1 MKSRQEIIRLSRQ
14 KQKRRLLLILLC
26 VMLVSITAAIILVSI
41 MSGDDPSGTKADPPE
56 ILAGE
61 SLEGNYPLA
70 YPSVQESQIQRIIIT
85 NKASYKDY
93 FGEDKAPKTSYAL
106 VRDEDLDGKFV
117 LYYENKDGKTE
128 VYYPKVA
135 DEDVTFDYES
145 LYSIEQNDGYGRIYK
160 LTYLCV
166 ALELPYFTDRIA
178 LLPEG
183 EKRESQL
190 RGFGLDDPQAVIS
203 FDYVNENEETVTR
216 NIKIGDRNATG
227 FGYYFMV
234 TEETKSADGTKIEY
248 RPYIYNSMAEY
259 YNYAMLGFY
268 SYVNTILVS
277 AGLEEDSSYEPY
289 LTTDYKQWKNNK
301 IEAAGTPIE
310 KDSTA
315 IVVADVLTPV
325 ESRAD
330 KTEYEKDKDRFI
342 LDEEYNSDNTGKYAD
357 GYLKGEYSSTE
368 IDLSKKDGYEKFAK
382 ALVGQT
388 IGVFGE
394 NIVVTLHTDTKNL
407 FLDENTASV
416 TYTYEITEIE
426 AIVTDGADVT
436 AAGTAVG
443 DNNLVRVKY
452 RLKINGKS
460 ASSISQHGVIDLS
473 NTKLDSTAVNAIR
486 AAKIGELS
494 SPISLTVVYTAEN
507 SISKNIK
514 YVVDEIIEIYNEKG
528 KLVNIVTDKCQVY
541 YRYCFYINGVKTEYE
556 TGAVNFATDTSESAN
571 KLKAIFVGKD
581 ITKNEEVK
589 NLGIKLFEYTSYYE
603 YMQDFMTY
611 NVKEVKA
618 FVVSKLIS
626 AFAFQNKS
634 DRDSF
639 YGESIYENKLTDKNS
654 IYAINSTT
662 CETVVKMLGGI
673 TDNSNASDG
682 LVGIE
687 NVAVGITPE
696 MKDRYGLYAHTVY
709 FELPRGVIVID
720 SGDGDTLDD
729 YSQYQK
735 LGFTLFIS
743 DKTFD
748 AELGIYV
755 RHVGSDMYN
764 VISKVDASK
773 LEFLNYDNEE
783 TAFVEFWARK
793 SLMIFDIKNLEDLKL
808 EFLMDDLKGSY
819 EFHVP
824 HESKGDNTFDVRVF
838 ETCLVSG
845 TDKHADNCGCKL
857 TKLSE
862 LKGDNLSKLYTEYF
876 VTEGE
881 RYLNGAG
888 QLLFTPGSYDTAG
901 VGYFREF
908 VGGIY
913 STGFDGYL
921 TSAEQQA
928 ALNSPLLMRMSV
940 KLDQETAENTT
951 TDLHVYEFY
960 RLDDRRI
967 AVCQYQADE
976 KGNVTTAKVT
986 DFYITTLAFK
996 RIVGNA
1002 FAVLNAE
1009 VVDQDVAYPEV
1020 SK

>member
-1 MKSRQEIIRLSRQ
+1 
-14 KQKRRLLLILLC
+14 
-26 VMLVSITAAIILVSI
+26 MLVSVVAAIILVSV
-41 MSGDDPSGTKADPPE
+41 MSDSGSQGDETEPPE

-61 SLEGNYPLA
+61 SLDNNYPIA
-70 YPSVQESQIQRIIIT
+70 YPSVQESQIQRIVIT

-93 FGEDKAPKTSYAL
+93 YGEDKAPSTSYVL
-106 VRDEDLDGKFV
+106 LRDEELDGNFV
-117 LYYENKDGKTE
+117 LYYEDLDGNAQ

-135 DEDVTFDYES
+135 DEDAAFDYES

-183 EKRESQL
+183 EKRDSQL
-190 RGFGLDDPQAVIS
+190 RGFGLDEPQAVIT
-203 FDYVNENEETVTR
+203 FDYVNENKETVTR
-216 NIKIGDRNATG
+216 SIKIGDRNVTG

-234 TEETKSADGTKIEY
+234 TEEVKGASGSKVEY

-268 SYVNTILVS
+268 SYVNSILVS

-301 IEAAGTPIE
+301 IEEAGTPIE

-325 ESRAD
+325 ESRKD
-330 KTEYEKDKDRFI
+330 KTEYEKDTDRFV
-342 LDEEYNSDNTGKYAD
+342 LDERFDKNSDEYKS
-357 GYLKGEYSSTE
+357 GYYKGGYSELE
-368 IDLSKKDGYEKFAK
+368 IDLSKKDGYEKFAN
-382 ALVGQT
+382 ALVGKT

-394 NIVVTLHTDTKNL
+394 EVIVTLYTDTKSL
-407 FLDENTASV
+407 YLDEKTTSL
-416 TYTYEITEIE
+416 TYVYEITEIE
-426 AIVTDGADVT
+426 AILTDGADVT
-436 AAGTAVG
+436 AVGTAVG
-443 DNNLVRVKY
+443 DNDLVRVKY
-452 RLKINGKS
+452 KLKINGS
-460 ASSISQHGVIDLS
+460 YASEVSQHGVLDLS
-473 NTKLDSTAVNAIR
+473 NSKLDATAVAAIR
-486 AAKIGELS
+486 GAKVGELS
-494 SPISLTVVYTAEN
+494 SPISLTVKYTADN
-507 SISKNIK
+507 SVKKNIK
-514 YVVDEIIEIYNEKG
+514 YVVDEIVEIYNEKG
-528 KLVNIVTDKCQVY
+528 QLVDVVTDKCQVY

-556 TGAVNFATDTSESAN
+556 TGAVNFATDTSDSAN
-571 KLKAIFVGKD
+571 KLKEVFLGKD
-581 ITKNEEVK
+581 ITKKEEVRG
-589 NLGIKLFEYTSYYE
+589 LDIKLFEYTSYYE

-611 NVKEVKA
+611 SVKEAKA
-618 FVVSKLIS
+618 FVTSRLIS

-634 DRDSF
+634 ERDSF
-639 YGESIYENKLTDKNS
+639 YGESIYENKMTDKNS
-654 IYAINSTT
+654 LYAVNSAT

-673 TDNSNASDG
+673 GDSSNSSDG
-682 LVGIE
+682 LIGLE

-696 MKDRYGLYAHTVY
+696 LKDRYGLYAHTVY

-720 SGDGDTLDD
+720 SGDSETVDD

-735 LGFTLFIS
+735 LGFTLYIS
-743 DKTFD
+743 DEVYDT
-748 AELGIYV
+748 ELGIYV
-755 RHVGSDMYN
+755 RYVGSDMYD
-764 VISKVDASK
+764 VISKVSADK
-773 LEFLNYDNEE
+773 LVFLNYDSEE

-793 SLMIFDIKNLEDLKL
+793 SLMIFDIKYLEELKL
-808 EFLMDDLKGSY
+808 EFLMDDLKGCY
-819 EFHVP
+819 EFYVP
-824 HESKGDNTFDVRVF
+824 HESKSENTFEVRVF

-845 TDKHADNCGCKL
+845 TKDHAENCGCNPTKL
-857 TKLSE
+857 TEFRGDKSVATLS
-862 LKGDNLSKLYTEYF
+862 NLYTEYF
-876 VTEGE
+876 DVDGV

-888 QLLFTPGSYDTAG
+888 QLLFSRGSYDTAG

-913 STGFDGYL
+913 STSYGGYL
-921 TSAEQQA
+921 TPAEQA
-928 ALNSPLLMRMSV
+928 EALNSPLLMRMSV

-951 TDLHVYEFY
+951 KDLHVYEFY

-967 AVCQYQADE
+967 MVCQYQADE
-976 KGNVTTAKVT
+976 DGNATTEKVT

-1002 FAVLNAE
+1002 YALLNAE
-1009 VVDQDVAYPEV
+1009 KVDQDVAYPEV